1 MITKLALLG
10 FGNVGQGVAKIL
22 VEQRELFRA
31 KYGFEYK
38 VTGIYDKLKG
48 GVLLPDGEV
57 DLSKLLSLVEGGSK
71 ISDYPGGSD
80 DLSSE
85 QIIDESGADV
95 LLEMTYTD
103 LNTGQPAIDFVRR
116 ALSKGMNVTTS
127 NKGPAVLALDE
138 LNKVA
143 KENNARFLIEGSV
156 MSGTPVINLATK
168 NLAGATITAF
178 KGILNGTTNFIL
190 TRMEEGLDYDAAL
203 KEAQEL
209 GYAEADP
216 TNDVEGFDAGAKG
229 VILANLLMNAGIKLS
244 EIPKQGISHL
254 NPEEI
259 KKAAAEGYRYKV
271 LVECTTDKG
280 KPEVKVGPVKLP
292 LSDPLS
298 AIGGATN
305 AITFENNMLG
315 PVTIIGAGA
324 GRVETGFA
332 LIADI
337 LELHREMNGGN

>member
-1 MITKLALLG
+1 MTMKLAMLG
-10 FGNVGQGVAKIL
+10 FGNVGQGIARIL
-22 VEQRELFRA
+22 VEEKQLLKD
-31 KYGFEYK
+31 KYGFDFQ
-38 VTGIYDKLKG
+38 VTGVYDKLKG
-48 GVLLPDGEV
+48 GVLAPGGV
-57 DLSKLLSLVEGGSK
+57 DLEKLLALAADGKSLSG
-71 ISDYPGGSD
+71 YPGGSD
-80 DLSSE
+80 ELTSE
-85 QIIDESGADV
+85 QIIDESEADV

-103 LNTGQPAIDFVRR
+103 LETGQPAIDFVKR
-116 ALSKGMNVTTS
+116 ALKRGMSVTTS

-138 LNKVA
+138 LNGLA
-143 KENNARFLIEGSV
+143 AENNARFMIEGSV

-168 NLAGATITAF
+168 NLAGAAITGF

-190 TRMEEGLDYDAAL
+190 TRMEEGLAYDAAL
-203 KEAQEL
+203 AEAQEK

-254 NPEEI
+254 TPEII
-259 KKAAAEGYRYKV
+259 KEAAAENCRYKV
-271 LVECTTDKG
+271 LVECSTDNG
-280 KPEVKVGPVKLP
+280 KAEVKVGPVKLP
-292 LSDPLS
+292 MSDPLS

-305 AITFENNMLG
+305 AITFDTNMLG

-332 LIADI
+332 LLADI
-337 LELHREMNGGN
+337 LELHRELKGGE